1 MEISRTPS
9 PDPFQDHYSA
19 PLHWEDDATNLPP
32 RSFTLGTLDPRFLHR
47 IPPLPHNTQ
56 LDANRLKADQ
66 DHGLFRDDSLF
77 SKKRLLE
84 QFHVESTD
92 CSEKGDIRPSM
103 EDRHLVESGPLGTL
117 ILVCDGHSLPKK
129 KLRRGEET
137 DGLRMAT
144 EVVNSAREGLIK
156 QFHSDNFH
164 FQSACETWA
173 EKTHEELPKNIVAGT
188 TAAIAFIEKING
200 ILNVGNIGDSKIVV
214 FREHRGCVY
223 AIPMSPI
230 INWDTPECIERV
242 KKILTEEEFA
252 EWVKLQGKE
261 RRFAG
266 LNLVGTLGD
275 HQAKVRGQT
284 ALTHMPVCSRL
295 QLKPGD
301 RVLCACDGLFDFA
314 SIQELQ
320 DLFATNWLDPSA
332 DFAKI
337 AVEYALKTKKSTDNV
352 TAVVATMIPG
362 KAPAIQRADTEPLEL
377 SPTQPIDYDLLE
389 KK

>member
-9 PDPFQDHYSA
+9 PDPLQAQHSA
-19 PLHWEDDATNLPP
+19 PVFGEGDATDLPQ
-32 RSFTLGTLDPRFLHR
+32 RSFTLGAFNSSFLHK

-56 LDANRLKADQ
+56 LDANRLQADR
-66 DHGLFRDDSLF
+66 DHGLIRDSSLF
-77 SKKRLLE
+77 TVKRLLE
-84 QFHVESTD
+84 PYYIESND
-92 CSEKGDIRPSM
+92 CSKQGIRPSM

-117 ILVCDGHSLPKK
+117 ILVCDGHGLIDNKR
-129 KLRRGEET
+129 LRTDEPQ
-137 DGLRMAT
+137 DGLKMAT
-144 EVVNSAREGLIK
+144 AVVNSARENLIK
-156 QFHSDNFH
+156 QFHSNNFQ
-164 FQSACETWA
+164 FQSAGETWA
-173 EKTHEELPKNIVAGT
+173 EKTHEELPKNIVGGT
-188 TAAIAFIEKING
+188 TAAIAFIEKITG

-214 FREHRGCVY
+214 FREHKDHLYV
-223 AIPMSPI
+223 IPMSPI

-242 KKILTEEEFA
+242 REILTEEEFA
-252 EWVKLQGKE
+252 EWIKLQGKG

-266 LNLVGTLGD
+266 LNVASTLGD
-275 HQAKVRGQT
+275 HKAKVRGQT

-301 RVLCACDGLFDFA
+301 RILCACDGLFDFA
-314 SIQELQ
+314 SMQELQ
-320 DLFATNWLDPSA
+320 DLFATHWAEPNA

-362 KAPAIQRADTEPLEL
+362 KAPEIQRAATEPLEY
-377 SPTQPIDYDLLE
+377 SPTPPINYELLE